1 MNCNPISVK
10 LSEPEMGQ
18 AGRLATLRS
27 MLSRACGIEDKLID
41 PSRSGQEA
49 DLLGMKAE
57 IAVAKLLD
65 IPLTSNELGVDNGC
79 DLYLNLGSREVGL
92 QVKATHH
99 PQGQWMLGTPHGKLS
114 WSVSVLVRA
123 TDQSNIMQVYGWINR
138 NNYQNKIQDIK
149 LNGKPAQGVHID
161 DLLSIEMLWRKMMS
175 ERLA

>member
-1 MNCNPISVK
+1 MADSPINVK
-10 LSEPEMGQ
+10 LSEPEIGQ
-18 AGRLATLRS
+18 AQRLANLRS

-41 PSRSGQEA
+41 PSRSGPEA

-79 DLYLNLGSREVGL
+79 DLYLNLGSREAGL

-138 NNYQNKIQDIK
+138 DNYQKKIQEIK

-161 DLLSIEMLWRKMMS
+161 DLNSIETLWRTMMAQ
-175 ERLA
+175 RLS